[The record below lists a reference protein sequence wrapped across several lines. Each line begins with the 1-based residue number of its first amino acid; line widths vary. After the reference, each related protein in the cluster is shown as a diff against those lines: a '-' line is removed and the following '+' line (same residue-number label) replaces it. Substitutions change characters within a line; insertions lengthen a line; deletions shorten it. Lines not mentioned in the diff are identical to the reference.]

1 MNLRFGRFCAGKYSQ
16 PSQHRRF
23 GSSYQFLSADLFF
36 NVGTEETVS
45 VEVEDSVAAD
55 EDWDSVVLFGA
66 LRGNVVGLRY
76 YTGVV
81 NNNEMVALQREPNN
95 PYDRNAVKVNNV
107 NGNQVGHIKKELAAA
122 LSYVMDNKLAKVE
135 GVVPYGANNV
145 FTMPVQLSF
154 WGKEENKQVVLDHLK
169 RHGYKLGPPP
179 KAFSA
184 SVVLPWRSLSFR
196 LHTISFSIEAIS
208 PQLTIQL
215 RQIYLCLTDIQEEE
229 DFQLP
234 VSWPVRAEGSA
245 LLEYDDH
252 IFPVLLS
259 ASFRIANIIMYFQ
272 DISAFPRI
280 QLSVHPGGGLSFD
293 SIFVGKTLSTIAVIF
308 TNFHDR
314 MPLRVEKMNLDRN
327 QVSKNMDKFK
337 LGNENIVEKK
347 DITMSL
353 LSQLKDSLGSS
364 VMEDGKSHQFET
376 AANFRPKRE
385 HSKTAKYTYS
395 SESEESEDCTSPKKK
410 GNLKNLYY
418 ESGFRI
424 PLTSRSFQEDADFAA
439 ALEGLPSMTKKK
451 IKKKGKYGILSEKK
465 SSPKKRPRATLII
478 CPLSVLSNWIDQ
490 FEQHI
495 RPDVKW
501 NLYIYYGPDRN
512 KDPEFLAQQ
521 DVVLTT
527 YNVLTVDY
535 GTKWD
540 SPLHKVQWLRVILD
554 EGHTIRNPN
563 AQQTKAALDLVTER
577 RWLLTGTPIQNSL
590 KDLWSLLSFLKLKP
604 FTDREWWHRTIQR
617 PVTMGDKGGLSRLQA
632 LVQNITLRRT
642 KRSKVKGKPVV
653 ELPERKVFV
662 QQVTLSE
669 EERKMYDSMKNEGK
683 TIIGRYFNEGTVLT
697 HYADIL
703 AILVRLRQLCCHPHL
718 VSRAVTSVGPAGSGN
733 STPEE
738 LRERLI
744 NKMKLVLN
752 SGSDEECAICLDSM
766 KLPVITHCAHVY
778 CKPCICQVIRTEQ
791 PNAKCPLCRSE
802 IQAER
807 LVECPPEDS
816 DSETMDKTEQEWTSS
831 SKVDAL
837 MHALIELRKQ
847 DLTIKSLIVSQ
858 FTSFLLLL
866 QKPLREMGFAFT
878 RLDGSMTQ
886 KKRIEAI
893 HSFQKDEP
901 GSPTIMLLSLK
912 AGGVGLNLT
921 AASRVFLM
929 DPAWNPAAEDQCFDR
944 CHRLG
949 QKRDVII
956 TKFIIKDSV
965 EENMMKIQNKKR
977 ELAAGAFGTKKQ
989 NPSEMKQARIQEI
1002 RTLIDM

>member
-1 MNLRFGRFCAGKYSQ
+1 MMNFPRFCAGKYSQ

-179 KAFSA
+179 KGKFGN
-184 SVVLPWRSLSFR
+184 LFDTSF
-196 LHTISFSIEAIS
+196 
-208 PQLTIQL
+208 
-215 RQIYLCLTDIQEEE
+215 
-229 DFQLP
+229 
-234 VSWPVRAEGSA
+234 
-245 LLEYDDH
+245 
-252 IFPVLLS
+252 
-259 ASFRIANIIMYFQ
+259 
-272 DISAFPRI
+272 
-280 QLSVHPGGGLSFD
+280 
-293 SIFVGKTLSTIAVIF
+293 GKTLSTIAVIF

-327 QVSKNMDKFK
+327 QECSSVSLKHGGQGYGSEQSKKM
-337 LGNENIVEKK
+337 VEGKQ
-347 DITMSL
+347 DTGL
-353 LSQLKDSLGSS
+353 YFE

-410 GNLKNLYY
+410 AKSEPKRRKY
-418 ESGFRI
+418 EKESKA
-424 PLTSRSFQEDADFAA
+424 LTSRSFQEDADFAA

-451 IKKKGKYGILSEKK
+451 IKKKGAVDAKK
-465 SSPKKRPRATLII
+465 LKLVTGSPKKRPRATLII